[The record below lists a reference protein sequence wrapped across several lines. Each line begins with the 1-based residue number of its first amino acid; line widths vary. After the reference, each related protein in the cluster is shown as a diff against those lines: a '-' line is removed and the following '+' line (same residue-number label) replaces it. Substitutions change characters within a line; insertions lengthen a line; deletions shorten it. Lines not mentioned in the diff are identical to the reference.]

1 MSIIDIQIQNQCDH
15 RVTGERLLLAAD
27 GLTMIPQFPVA
38 NVGSI
43 SLSREGNTV
52 PVSAYSV
59 ATNPSLSG
67 DVNYKKLKL
76 AVKDPSLDPYF
87 EVNYNTFVSYC
98 PKCSGSGYTDD
109 ITDDGAGDLSVITSS
124 GLLAQ
129 SVEKVIVTKIRSN
142 KYSVWVGTSLHDLVG
157 SKISNFSTIST
168 EIKNDIRAALGNLQ
182 RYQVEQMQLNN
193 KVDPTE
199 VFGSILSID
208 VNQNSADPTIVEVLV
223 RYTSRSGKVSDY
235 TQLLQLSNFRFRG

>member
-1 MSIIDIQIQNQCDH
+1 M
-15 RVTGERLLLAAD
+15 
-27 GLTMIPQFPVA
+27 
-38 NVGSI
+38 
-43 SLSREGNTV
+43 
-52 PVSAYSV
+52 
-59 ATNPSLSG
+59 
-67 DVNYKKLKL
+67 
-76 AVKDPSLDPYF
+76 
-87 EVNYNTFVSYC
+87 
-98 PKCSGSGYTDD
+98 
-109 ITDDGAGDLSVITSS
+109 
-124 GLLAQ
+124 
-129 SVEKVIVTKIRSN
+129 
-142 KYSVWVGTSLHDLVG
+142 GTSLHDLVG